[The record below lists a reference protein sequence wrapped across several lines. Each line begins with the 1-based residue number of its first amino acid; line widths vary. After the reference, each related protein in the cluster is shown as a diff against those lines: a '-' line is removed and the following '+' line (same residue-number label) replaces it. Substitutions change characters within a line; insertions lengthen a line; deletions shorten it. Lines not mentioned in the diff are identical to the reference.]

1 MKIKVKLFLGF
12 GIILILLIIA
22 GGGGWYGLDELE
34 DGINTVSRY
43 LNMNNYIADG
53 RNGVGNM
60 EAASLRLIVYKDK
73 AYYDKA
79 TERLK
84 QSITGINN
92 AKKLM
97 YNQNHI
103 KQADE
108 VEEKVA
114 EYYKVIDSW
123 WQLEQ
128 KGEGLLQQLNQ
139 KTDSIIAIMT
149 ELIGN
154 GQNNAKV
161 AAEENAG
168 KIGLER
174 FQRNLIYN
182 NARNA
187 LYIAGKVQKEV
198 QIALEKEDILKL
210 GELWN
215 DKIKESKALLV
226 QAHDAASSA
235 NKEIIVKAQEELE
248 GYREI
253 GNEYINTGVEMSDLY
268 GMMREYRNTTM
279 GLVRE
284 IRDSVS
290 GRVNNAVSS
299 AVLSAGYLITL
310 IICIM
315 FAAVIL
321 GCFTAVILTRMI
333 IKPVQAVMVGA
344 KQVSV
349 GDLNVQLAEGR
360 DEMGQMG
367 AVLNLMIKQLQNR
380 SEQAAEIAEGN
391 LDIDVS
397 VASEKD
403 SLGLAFHKMV
413 GNLNHI
419 IRRVLEATTQVSI
432 AASEVS
438 SASQSLSQGS
448 TETAASLEEIT
459 ASMAEL
465 GSRTNTNAENATQA
479 NLLAGAT
486 AEAATAGL
494 DRMNELTV
502 AMEGIQSDAME
513 TQRVIKAIDDI
524 AFQTNLL
531 ALNAAV
537 EAARAGVH
545 GKGFAV
551 VAEEVRNLAA
561 RSAKAAQETATLIE
575 NSNRQI
581 NEGVD
586 ISKQTADA
594 LNEIADNVKK
604 TTDLIGEIAVASN
617 EQAQGISQVNIG
629 LGQVDTVTQTNTANS
644 EETAAAAE
652 EMASQAD
659 MLKHQVSKFNLKDVG
674 MEQLQSAP
682 QSANVPDKIPA
693 PAVMQKEMIDPREQI
708 DLDDDEFGK
717 F

>member
-674 MEQLQSAP
+674 LEQLQSAP
-682 QSANVPDKIPA
+682 QSANVPDRIPA
-693 PAVMQKEMIDPREQI
+693 PAVMQKEMINPREQI